1 MWFLVLGY
9 TVCARYEGTR
19 HSCSCSMMFLRE
31 NVAHNLFSL
40 DDENESDEVVRST
53 VLYRFYSVPADDE
66 R

>member
-1 MWFLVLGY
+1 
-9 TVCARYEGTR
+9 
-19 HSCSCSMMFLRE
+19 MMFLRE